1 VAGNAQVAWLSRI
14 LCVVVAHV
22 VGFSR
27 ILCVLVAHVVG
38 FSRMVRGAREPWQ
51 VRDVGFLQAPVARLT
66 SQPT

>member
-1 VAGNAQVAWLSRI
+1 VVAGNAQVAWLSRI

-27 ILCVLVAHVVG
+27 
-38 FSRMVRGAREPWQ
+38 MVRGAREPWQ
-51 VRDVGFLQAPVARLT
+51 VRGVGSLQAPVAQSA